1 MKHFKIIS
9 TSFIIVIAVI
19 FGCNVFYL
27 VSLYNSIRSSV
38 ERDVMTALADAD
50 LDELWVR
57 AERAQV
63 ATDSEADNAKK
74 YKDDRPHGETSV
86 YQDSNGDMVATTRHF
101 DGTVETQGYEVN
113 GQSSFKNRF
122 IDAVGQQFHS
132 IVDNYVPADLDVMDS
147 VLVK

>member
-9 TSFIIVIAVI
+9 TSFVIVIAVI

-63 ATDSEADNAKK
+63 ATDAEPDNTQK
-74 YKDDRPHGETSV
+74 YKDDRPHGETAYIKIPMEIWWRPHVISMV
-86 YQDSNGDMVATTRHF
+86 RWKLRDMR
-101 DGTVETQGYEVN
+101 
-113 GQSSFKNRF
+113 
-122 IDAVGQQFHS
+122 
-132 IVDNYVPADLDVMDS
+132 
-147 VLVK
+147 